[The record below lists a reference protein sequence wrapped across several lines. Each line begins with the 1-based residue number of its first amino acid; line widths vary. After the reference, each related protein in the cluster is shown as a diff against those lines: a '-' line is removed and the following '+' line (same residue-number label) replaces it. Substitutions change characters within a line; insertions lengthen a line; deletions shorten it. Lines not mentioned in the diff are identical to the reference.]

1 MRPAKPQRDVIG
13 HAHCYKLTHSVA
25 FVRAVAYEDDPADP
39 IAAAQAAFMLTGA
52 PSFAK
57 ATEGRPSDQPE
68 NLSSEAPTGA

>member
-1 MRPAKPQRDVIG
+1 VIG

-52 PSFAK
+52 PTPA
-57 ATEGRPSDQPE
+57 PE
-68 NLSSEAPTGA
+68 SGS